1 MNMLLSNTFY
11 KTPLYQLVTGILIMF
26 SCASLNAQVEFK
38 LAKLAD
44 GETFCVSLIPQ
55 KSWSS
60 PMNITSTAQVTIKV
74 PTNSFEVQDLVSMHA
89 DITWEYNSK
98 SIAPTEAAQFDY
110 LSFGLSSMGTKQLEY
125 QEGVEIPLFTFKNA
139 KICQGGIEL
148 MSNNDPFKSPNS
160 RRANVGNSITIFG
173 AKGEAYVGNRS
184 QKAIPCQ
191 TELALE
197 AEANT
202 LLNTAPVVY
211 PNPAINEVF
220 VDLNWLEAATE
231 GTFIIKDINGRTVG
245 QKAVQLESGFN
256 KVGLN
261 VKDLSGGIF
270 MIEFQHQDQTLVL
283 ERFVKQNR

>member
-1 MNMLLSNTFY
+1 MLLSNTFY
-11 KTPLYQLVTGILIMF
+11 KTPLYQLFTAALIMF
-26 SCASLNAQVEFK
+26 SCFSLNGQVSFK

-74 PTNSFEVQDLVSMHA
+74 PTNSFEVENLVSMHA
-89 DITWEYNSK
+89 DIAWEYNSK
-98 SIAPTEAAQFDY
+98 STAPMESAEFDY

-139 KICQGGIEL
+139 KICQGSIEL
-148 MSNNDPFKSPNS
+148 MSNDDPFKSPNS
-160 RRANVGNSITIFG
+160 RRANVGNSITVFG
-173 AKGEAYVGNRS
+173 AKGEAYVGNHS
-184 QKAIPCQ
+184 KNVIPCQ
-191 TELALE
+191 TELSLDAETSTQLE
-197 AEANT
+197 
-202 LLNTAPVVY
+202 TAPIVY
-211 PNPAINEVF
+211 PNPAINDVF
-220 VDLNWLEAATE
+220 VNLNWLEEARD
-231 GTFIIKDINGRTVG
+231 GHFVIKDISGRTVG
-245 QKAVQLESGFN
+245 KKAVQLESGFN

-270 MIEFQHQDQTLVL
+270 LIEFQHQEQTLLL

>member
-1 MNMLLSNTFY
+1 MLLSNTFR
-11 KTPLYQLVTGILIMF
+11 KTPLSQFVTVLLIVF
-26 SCASLNAQVEFK
+26 SSFSLNAQVEFK

-74 PTNSFEVQDLVSMHA
+74 PTNSFEVEDLVSMHA

-98 SIAPTEAAQFDY
+98 SIAPMEAAQFDY
-110 LSFGLSSMGTKQLEY
+110 LSFGLASMGTKQLEY

-139 KICQGGIEL
+139 EICQGSIEL
-148 MSNNDPFKSPNS
+148 MPNNDPFKAPNS
-160 RRANVGNSITIFG
+160 RRANVGNSITVFG

-184 QKAIPCQ
+184 KKAIPCQ
-191 TELALE
+191 TGLTLD

-202 LLNTAPVVY
+202 VLETAPVVY
-211 PNPAINEVF
+211 PNPAINDVF
-220 VDLNWLEAATE
+220 VDLNWQKAATE
-231 GTFIIKDINGRTVG
+231 GQFIIKDISGKTVG
-245 QKAVQLESGFN
+245 QKTVQIESGFN
-256 KVGLN
+256 KVELN

-270 MIEFQHQDQTLVL
+270 IIEFQHQDQRLVL
-283 ERFVKQNR
+283 ERFVKQNG

>member
-11 KTPLYQLVTGILIMF
+11 KTPLCHLFTAALIVF
-26 SCASLNAQVEFK
+26 SSFSLNGQVSFK

-55 KSWSS
+55 KSWSA

-74 PTNSFEVQDLVSMHA
+74 PTNSFEVEDLVSLNS

-98 SIAPTEAAQFDY
+98 STAPMESTQFDY
-110 LSFGLSSMGTKQLEY
+110 LSFGLSSMGTKQIEY
-125 QEGVEIPLFTFKNA
+125 QEGIEIPLFTFKNA
-139 KICQGGIEL
+139 KICQGSIEL
-148 MSNNDPFKSPNS
+148 MSNDDPFKSPNS

-173 AKGEAYVGNRS
+173 AKGEAYVGNYS
-184 QKAIPCQ
+184 NKAIPCQ
-191 TELALE
+191 MDLTLDGAASTQLE
-197 AEANT
+197 T
-202 LLNTAPVVY
+202 SPIVY

-220 VDLNWLEAATE
+220 VDLNWLEIATE
-231 GTFIIKDINGRTVG
+231 GHFVIKDINGRTVG
-245 QKAVQLESGFN
+245 KKAVQLERGFN

-270 MIEFQHQDQTLVL
+270 VIEFQHQEQTLVL